1 MSQSLNKKVA
11 IVTGSGAG
19 IGLASA
25 MNLARKGVKVLT
37 VDINAATANKSS
49 EQIRKAG
56 GQAYSFVGDVG
67 QEEVAKKMVDQ
78 AMNHFGRLDIL
89 VQNAFGAPAEAY
101 GSAIEVTTEG
111 YRKSMAILVDALFF
125 GARFAVP
132 AMQSSGPPP
141 HHEPID
147 HAGNYLSDGES
158 APQEIGRIV
167 NISSVHG
174 LLQASKMLTYETGK
188 AAVIGLTRQMAIDF
202 GPTGITVNAIA
213 PGHIVTEAGEK
224 SWQTHGN
231 AKGFRLFE
239 LQYPVRRT
247 GIPNDI
253 AHAVSFLCSSEASFI
268 NGVLLPVDGGLSIQL
283 QENIVMEV
291 ANYIQNNPN
300 LRTHFDLDEKNNRK

>member
-1 MSQSLNKKVA
+1 MSKTLQKKVA
-11 IVTGSGAG
+11 IVTGAGAG

-25 MNLARKGVKVLT
+25 LNLSRKGVKILT
-37 VDINAATANKSS
+37 VDIKAESAKKSA
-49 EQIRKAG
+49 ELICKEG
-56 GQAYSFVGDVG
+56 GDAIAYAGDVA
-67 QEEVAKKMVDQ
+67 EECVAEKMVELT
-78 AMNHFGRLDIL
+78 MSHFGRLDIL
-89 VQNAFGAPAEAY
+89 IQNAFGPPDGAY
-101 GSAIEVTTEG
+101 GSATEITIEG
-111 YRKSMAILVDALFF
+111 YRKSIAILVDALFL

-141 HHEPID
+141 NYDSMH
-147 HAGNYLSDGES
+147 HAGNKLSS
-158 APQEIGRIV
+158 NQPAPQEIGRII

-174 LLQASKMLTYETGK
+174 LLQAAKMLTYEIGK

-231 AKGFRLFE
+231 AEGFRLFE

-247 GIPNDI
+247 GIPDDI
-253 AHAVSFLCSSEASFI
+253 AHAISFLCSSEASFI
-268 NGVLLPVDGGLSIQL
+268 NGILLPVDGGLSIQL

-291 ANYIQNNPN
+291 TDYIRNNPT
-300 LRTHFDLDEKNNRK
+300 LRSHFDLDAHNQRK